1 MFERMIKASRLI
13 AATLLLLGCS
23 NMHPSPVSEATA
35 QVSSVSG
42 WQAEYAALAAGG
54 KIYKLDA
61 SQSVVSI
68 YVFRAGAAAMLG
80 HNHVLNAPQFSGYA
94 YLPDGTVADARFDME
109 FRLNQLSIDDPSVRA
124 SLGDAFSSTV
134 TPGARQRTREHML
147 GADNLQA
154 TYFPYVRIHSLQ
166 IRGERPK
173 LAGKVEIELH
183 GQRREMWLPLNVASA
198 EDRLLV
204 TGSFVLRQSDFGVR
218 PYSVLGGFL
227 AVQDELVIEFTL
239 QGDVQRAD
247 K

>member
-1 MFERMIKASRLI
+1 MFESLIKASGLI
-13 AATLLLLGCS
+13 SATLLLLGCS
-23 NMHPSPVSEATA
+23 NMLPSPVSEATI
-35 QVSSVSG
+35 SSVPD
-42 WQAEYAALAAGG
+42 WQAEYAALSADG
-54 KIYKLDA
+54 KVFKLDA

-94 YLPDGTVADARFDME
+94 YLPHSTVADARFDME
-109 FRLNQLSIDDPSVRA
+109 FRLDQLSIDDPAVRA

-134 TPGARQRTREHML
+134 RPGARQRTREHML

-154 TYFPYVRIHSLQ
+154 ELYPYVRIHSLQ

-198 EDRLLV
+198 DGRLLV

-227 AVQDELVIEFTL
+227 AVQDELVIEFSL
-239 QGDVQRAD
+239 QGEAWRAD
-247 K
+247 R

>member
-1 MFERMIKASRLI
+1 MLERVIKAGGLI

-23 NMHPSPVSEATA
+23 NMHPSTVSDATA
-35 QVSSVSG
+35 RFSSVPG
-42 WQAEYAALAAGG
+42 WQAEYAALSADG
-54 KIYKLDA
+54 KVYKLDA

-68 YVFRAGAAAMLG
+68 YVFRAGTAAVLG

-94 YLPDGTVADARFDME
+94 YLPHGAVADARFDME
-109 FRLNQLSIDDPSVRA
+109 FRLDQLTMDDPEVRA
-124 SLGDAFSSTV
+124 DLGEAFSSTV
-134 TPGARQRTREHML
+134 TPGAQQRTRIHML

-154 TYFPYVRIHSLQ
+154 ELYPFVRIHSLQ

-198 EDRLLV
+198 DGRLFV

-239 QGDVQRAD
+239 VGV
-247 K
+247 